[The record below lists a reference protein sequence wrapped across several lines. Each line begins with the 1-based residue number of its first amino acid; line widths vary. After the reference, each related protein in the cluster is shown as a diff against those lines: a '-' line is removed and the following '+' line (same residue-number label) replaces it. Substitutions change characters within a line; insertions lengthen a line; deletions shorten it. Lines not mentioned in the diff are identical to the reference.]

1 MLGFATAILLALPLS
16 VIASYPDQGS
26 FRRRHF
32 EHGRLGNQENPLAR
46 RANTY
51 KLVDN
56 YDKNSFLNM
65 FDFYTSGDPT
75 HGLVDFLSK
84 SEAASAGL
92 AVVDN
97 DGTILLAVDDTTQ
110 LSPGQKRKSVRISSQ
125 KSYNAGTLFLA
136 DIQAMP
142 TGCAT
147 WPAYWTVG
155 PNWPNGGE
163 LDIIEGVNTQ
173 TTNQITAHTGDQC
186 NLSKSVNTTGR
197 LVGSTC
203 QSSNG
208 QNSGCAF
215 AIDDTKTYG
224 KGFNSNGGGVYAHTW
239 EQDAIKVWFFPRGAI
254 PNDIASG
261 KPNPSTWGAAAAA
274 FSTTSLCN
282 VGESFHDHQ
291 IVFDITLCGDWA
303 GAAYSNMG
311 CPGTCAQQVADPDNF
326 KDAKFRINSLKVF
339 QHN

>member
-1 MLGFATAILLALPLS
+1 MRFSPTTVLLVLSSTAYAQFPNSLH
-16 VIASYPDQGS
+16 
-26 FRRRHF
+26 RRHH
-32 EHGRLGNQENPLAR
+32 EHARSVESALAR
-46 RANTY
+46 RAASY

-65 FDFYTSGDPT
+65 VNFYTGGDPT
-75 HGLVDFLSK
+75 HGSVKYLSK
-84 SEAASAGL
+84 SAASSAGL
-92 AVVDN
+92 AVVED

-110 LSPGQKRKSVRISSQ
+110 LTPGQKRNSVRVSS
-125 KSYNAGTLFLA
+125 KKTYNAGTLFLA

-163 LDIIEGVNTQ
+163 VDIIEGVNTQ
-173 TTNQITAHTGDQC
+173 STNQITAHTGGVCD
-186 NLSKSVNTTGR
+186 LDKSLNTTGR
-197 LVGSTC
+197 IVGSSC

-208 QNSGCAF
+208 NNAGCAF

-224 KGFNSNGGGVYAHTW
+224 AGFNKNGGGVYAHTW
-239 EQDAIKVWFFPRGAI
+239 EDDAITVWFFPRGAI
-254 PNDIASG
+254 PDDVSSG
-261 KPNPSTWGAAAAA
+261 KPDPSSWGAAAAV
-274 FSTTSLCN
+274 FSSNAQCN
-282 VGESFHDHQ
+282 IGESFHDHQ

-311 CPGTCAQQVADPDNF
+311 CPGTCAQRVADPSNF
-326 KDAKFRINSLKVF
+326 KDAKFKINYLKVY